1 MKLLILS
8 DVHGEYQLLADIVKT
23 EKDVNAIIFLGDGL
37 QDMYTLQRNV
47 QLPRTYLVRGNCD
60 FSYSEP
66 SESLAA
72 FDGLLVFYTHGNGYD
87 VKWTMAGITAAAKAR
102 GADIALFGHT
112 HAPFYEIHDGIHL
125 FNPGS
130 VSRPRIGR
138 STYGILE
145 IRDGVPRFKHK
156 EVP

>member
-87 VKWTMAGITAAAKAR
+87 VKWTMAGITA
-102 GADIALFGHT
+102 
-112 HAPFYEIHDGIHL
+112 
-125 FNPGS
+125 
-130 VSRPRIGR
+130 
-138 STYGILE
+138 
-145 IRDGVPRFKHK
+145 
-156 EVP
+156 